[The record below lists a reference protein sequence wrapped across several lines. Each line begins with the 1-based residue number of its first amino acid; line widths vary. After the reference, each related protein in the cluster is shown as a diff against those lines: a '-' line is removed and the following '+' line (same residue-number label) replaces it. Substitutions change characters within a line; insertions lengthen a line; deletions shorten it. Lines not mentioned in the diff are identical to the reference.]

1 LPYGL
6 TPSRRSSAAERQRR
20 RRARARAG
28 QVIALT
34 PVDGCILDTLVVLGW
49 LDKRD
54 TADRA
59 AMGLAIYAMLHD
71 LAEHK

>member
-1 LPYGL
+1 
-6 TPSRRSSAAERQRR
+6 
-20 RRARARAG
+20 
-28 QVIALT
+28 LT